1 MIERPVNTGDRVE
14 AGQLLG
20 RLEALNE
27 LNALTAAKA
36 SAAAAQ
42 AKVTQVRNHFER
54 QQTLLAQGWTTRAN
68 FDQAERELRTA
79 EAQLDA
85 TEAQLKAAHD
95 QVDFTELKAD
105 AEGVVT
111 AVGAEP
117 GEVVQAGQMIV
128 RLARH
133 GGRDAV
139 FDVPAQV
146 LRTAPTDSEVGVH
159 LADNSSMTAIGRVRE
174 VSPQADPVTRTFQV
188 KVGLTDPPEAMRL
201 GATVIGTLQ
210 TDAVPMI
217 EIPSSALIEFNGRPA
232 VWIVDPEA
240 RTVDIRNVD
249 VQRFDPATVTVS
261 QGLDIGDIVVT
272 AGVQALRPGQKVR
285 LIGLELMKSLNLS
298 EWALNHRSLVAY
310 IMIVAVAA
318 GVLSYFRLGRNEDPS
333 FVIKTMVVR
342 RLGRARPP
350 KTRSSRSP
358 KGSSAAGGNASPR
371 LPPQLYR
378 AAPPRSS
385 SISREAL
392 LLSRS
397 PTPGITCVRVLPIF
411 GTRCLWRLGTVLQ

>member
-1 MIERPVNTGDRVE
+1 VLLISIAAATLAACDEQTEIAEPAPRPVRTVTLEKSEAGVPVVLTGRIEALDEASLGFRLSGRMIERTVNAGDRVE

-36 SAAAAQ
+36 NVAAAQ
-42 AKVTQVRNHFER
+42 AEVTQVSNHFER

-68 FDQAERELRTA
+68 FDQAKRELRTA
-79 EAQLDA
+79 EARLDA
-85 TEAQLKAAHD
+85 SEAQLKSAHD

-105 AEGVVT
+105 AEGIVT

-133 GGRDAV
+133 GGRDAI

-146 LRTAPTDSEVGVH
+146 LRTAPTDSEVDVH
-159 LADNSSMTAIGRVRE
+159 LADDASVTATGRVRE

-210 TDAVPMI
+210 TDAVSMM
-217 EIPSSALIEFNGRPA
+217 EIPSSALTEFNGHPA
-232 VWIVDPEA
+232 VWIVDPKA
-240 RTVDIRNVD
+240 QTVEIRNVD
-249 VQRFDPATVTVS
+249 VLRFDPATVAIS
-261 QGLDIGDIVVT
+261 QGLDIGDVVVT

-285 LIGLELMKSLNLS
+285 LLGLDS
-298 EWALNHRSLVAY
+298 
-310 IMIVAVAA
+310 
-318 GVLSYFRLGRNEDPS
+318 
-333 FVIKTMVVR
+333 
-342 RLGRARPP
+342 
-350 KTRSSRSP
+350 
-358 KGSSAAGGNASPR
+358 
-371 LPPQLYR
+371 
-378 AAPPRSS
+378 
-385 SISREAL
+385 
-392 LLSRS
+392 
-397 PTPGITCVRVLPIF
+397 
-411 GTRCLWRLGTVLQ
+411 